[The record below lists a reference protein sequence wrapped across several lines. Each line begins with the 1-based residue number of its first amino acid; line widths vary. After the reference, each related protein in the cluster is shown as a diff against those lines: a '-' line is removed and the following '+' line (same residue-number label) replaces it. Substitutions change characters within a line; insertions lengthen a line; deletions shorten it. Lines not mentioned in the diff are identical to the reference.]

1 LVEKKI
7 LSSIYDFYFNSQMFV
22 DPGLLFLGIALVVGL
37 IAIIFFLLRLP
48 DHGDDVAEEYADRL
62 RVGRGTPPTPRGF
75 FRRLLGWIRI
85 GR

>member
-1 LVEKKI
+1 
-7 LSSIYDFYFNSQMFV
+7 MFV

-48 DHGDDVAEEYADRL
+48 DHGDDVADEQADRL
-62 RVGRGTPPTPRGF
+62 RVGRSADYVPRGF
-75 FRRLLGWIRI
+75 FRRLLGWIGF